1 MKNSMKIVHSMNLL
15 QNVVN
20 LLSFYRLRYEARK
33 NIYMIFEE
41 YFRGQEF
48 NSPKQDKITYVT
60 SKDIE
65 ESG

>member
-1 MKNSMKIVHSMNLL
+1 MKNSIKIVHSMNLL

-20 LLSFYRLRYEARK
+20 LLSFYRFRYEARK

-41 YFRGQEF
+41 YVRGQEF
-48 NSPKQDKITYVT
+48 NSQKQDKITYVT